1 MTGTMQ
7 AGNDGTVPDIPKAE
21 ADNEMYV
28 LLTFTEDGGTAG
40 ISVLDYNTWSFT
52 QRNISE
58 SNWWDPVDLQG
69 SAIANVNLVTYPG
82 QPKAILVHITSYG
95 LNPYWGLYRSRRR
108 IRPVASPQSW
118 GQTKYKYSKIWA
130 TTPVRLQTTGL
141 HTRLSPPAGNPRS
154 PRREK
159 SKTPLA
165 VIPNGAM
172 PSQGTGQS
180 EKRTSTPT
188 LWYKPRTVP
197 WGSFL
202 MFSSW
207 PRGNPAGF
215 PLGPGMGGTGST
227 VHAGCQG
234 FPGEEGA

>member
-1 MTGTMQ
+1 MGDMTTRAAGPGGQGGGRYILAHTGAEIDTAVEGWQTARNRTDATAADIAEGKKAIVQSGLVTGTMQ

-95 LNPYWGLYRSRRR
+95 LNPYWTLSVTSTNPTCCVTTIVGTNKIQIFKNLGDHPGSLADYRSAYQ
-108 IRPVASPQSW
+108 IV
-118 GQTKYKYSKIWA
+118 
-130 TTPVRLQTTGL
+130 TTGQEPAQ
-141 HTRLSPPAGNPRS
+141 SP
-154 PRREK
+154 E
-159 SKTPLA
+159 
-165 VIPNGAM
+165 
-172 PSQGTGQS
+172 
-180 EKRTSTPT
+180 
-188 LWYKPRTVP
+188 
-197 WGSFL
+197 
-202 MFSSW
+202 
-207 PRGNPAGF
+207 
-215 PLGPGMGGTGST
+215 
-227 VHAGCQG
+227 
-234 FPGEEGA
+234 GEI